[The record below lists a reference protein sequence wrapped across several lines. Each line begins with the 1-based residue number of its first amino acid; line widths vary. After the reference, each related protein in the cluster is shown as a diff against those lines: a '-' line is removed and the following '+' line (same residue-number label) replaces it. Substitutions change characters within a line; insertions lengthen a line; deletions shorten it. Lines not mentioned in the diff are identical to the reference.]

1 MPQGPKSVYSFD
13 RQKDQFPSSF
23 EKTYGDPGFDLSA
36 DNPFLEA
43 MEADPSGQLGI
54 FQAFV
59 TGRPEFQDTKRR
71 RDAIGGLFDTARQEF
86 MGDTATA
93 LSQGQQPPS
102 FSQFLEEFPI
112 SARLQQQAG
121 YLADRSLRPSTRFLY
136 GF

>member
-1 MPQGPKSVYSFD
+1 MPQIPKSIYSFGKEEALYPE
-13 RQKDQFPSSF
+13 RFSAEPS
-23 EKTYGDPGFDLSA
+23 FDIRA

-43 MEADPSGQLGI
+43 MEADPSGQQGI

-59 TGRPEFQDTKRR
+59 TSRPDFQDTRR
-71 RDAIGGLFDTARQEF
+71 RREAIGGLFDTARQEF
-86 MGDTATA
+86 MGDIAGA
-93 LSQGQQPPS
+93 LSRGQAPPS
-102 FSQFLEEFPI
+102 FGEFLEEYPI